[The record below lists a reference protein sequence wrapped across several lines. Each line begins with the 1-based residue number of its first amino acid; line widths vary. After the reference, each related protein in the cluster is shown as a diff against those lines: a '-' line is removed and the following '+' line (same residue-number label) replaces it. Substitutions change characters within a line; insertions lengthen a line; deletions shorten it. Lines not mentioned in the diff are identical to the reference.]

1 MIVHPFN
8 LQDEGYTAL
17 NLAGYKGFVEILEL
31 LLQYG
36 AEVNAT
42 TDVCNN
48 NNIA

>member
-17 NLAGYKGFVEILEL
+17 NLAGHKGFVEILEL
-31 LLQYG
+31 LLQYR

-42 TDVCNN
+42 TNVYHNN
-48 NNIA
+48 LP